1 MPRTTGDRAARSQRI
16 RDAKLGDLRNAIEIY
31 EFLNKKFNVYDDD
44 VDWERPR
51 NFARDTDPKVDA
63 SAPRAVKKRHSAMVS
78 RLRALTRDE
87 ELVKRL
93 SFLVRMHVYGERQQR
108 EREIQS
114 EVAVPDANARAA
126 SDMFAY
132 VAQDFEMYE
141 PGYEPGYEPDFSDD
155 VHLQMQ
161 LQIDWEEFDT
171 IFPPVVDENGYLL

>member
-1 MPRTTGDRAARSQRI
+1 MPQSARDRKESSQRF
-16 RDAKLGDLRNAIEIY
+16 RDAKLGNLRNAIEIY
-31 EFLNKKFNVYDDD
+31 ECLNERYNVYTDV

-51 NFARDTDPKVDA
+51 NFARNTDPKIDA
-63 SAPRAVKKRHSAMVS
+63 SAPRAAKNRHSAMVS

-126 SDMFAY
+126 SDMFDY
-132 VAQDFEMYE
+132 IAQDFEMYE
-141 PGYEPGYEPDFSDD
+141 PDYEPDFSDDD

-161 LQIDWEEFDT
+161 LQINWEEFDT
-171 IFPPVVDENGYLL
+171 TFKPVVDENGYLL